1 MVKFADDTTLV
12 GLITKSDETHY
23 RKEVNLL
30 TTWCRDN
37 NLLLNV
43 SKTKGIV
50 VDFRKSHTVHPP
62 LTIDGAAVERV
73 SSTKF
78 LGVHISED
86 LSWAIN
92 SASLA
97 KKAQRRLYFLRKLK
111 RAKAH
116 SLFSLLPSGRRY
128 RSLYC
133 RTTRLRNGFIHQAV
147 RKLNSL
153 PSLPPAIS
161 VSRTWGRSAEHT
173 SELQSHLHL

>member
-1 MVKFADDTTLV
+1 
-12 GLITKSDETHY
+12 HY

-43 SKTKGIV
+43 SKTKEIV
-50 VDFRKSHTVHPP
+50 VDFRKSHSEHPP

-92 SASLA
+92 SALVP
-97 KKAQRRLYFLRKLK
+97 
-111 RAKAH
+111 
-116 SLFSLLPSGRRY
+116 LLPP
-128 RSLYC
+128 
-133 RTTRLRNGFIHQAV
+133 QAQESESSHTHPE
-147 RKLNSL
+147 RIL
-153 PSLPPAIS
+153 P
-161 VSRTWGRSAEHT
+161 GDH
-173 SELQSHLHL
+173 